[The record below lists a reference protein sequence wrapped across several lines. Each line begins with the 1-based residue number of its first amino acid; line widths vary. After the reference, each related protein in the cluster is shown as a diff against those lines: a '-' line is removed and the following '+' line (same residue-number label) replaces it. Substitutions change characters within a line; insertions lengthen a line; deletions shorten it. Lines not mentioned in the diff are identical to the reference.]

1 MRALHGIWPFSGPG
15 LRAHGLAT
23 GATALLPR
31 AGKSVRDAVGKSA
44 CDDAVAWLTESLHL
58 GEHRLTRSQERAP
71 QTRDFRLPIP
81 VSGSGVEFP
90 WPGRLPQARPGRGR
104 PIFRPLTH
112 TIAID
117 ETRVDIGVK
126 KLDGHDAPS
135 GGLERTIWIPVPDFR
150 KSDPDFGASVPPRL
164 PSSSKLS
171 G

>member
-1 MRALHGIWPFSGPG
+1 MRALLGIWSSLGPC
-15 LRAHGLAT
+15 LRAHRLAAS
-23 GATALLPR
+23 ATVLLSRPS
-31 AGKSVRDAVGKSA
+31 KTVRYAVGKAS
-44 CDDAVAWLTESLHL
+44 CDDAVAWLAEPLHL